1 MHIHVHIYREIHTHT
16 GIHTDSYTHEC
27 TYTHTHICTCTHA
40 FILKESEG
48 MTQEVKGLAAKSEDL
63 SSIPGI
69 HVVEGENDSHKLSSD
84 LGTWVVECKP
94 THAK

>member
-1 MHIHVHIYREIHTHT
+1 MNVHTHT
-16 GIHTDSYTHEC
+16 
-27 TYTHTHICTCTHA
+27 CTCTHA
-40 FILKESEG
+40 FILKLESEG

-69 HVVEGENDSHKLSSD
+69 HMVEGENDSHRLSSA
-84 LGTWVVECKP
+84 LVTWVVECKP